1 MTTQT
6 VRMFA
11 PVGIGGLIQAPNG
24 TYYVGSD
31 GTVTVNAADVQYLQG
46 IGFGFAVTDHRVY
59 NTLGPPA
66 AANATVTVASVA
78 LSAGS
83 LTIAAQPD
91 IPRQLA
97 IVLFTG
103 GAAVTA
109 GSLVAT
115 YTANDG
121 TTQVDTINLSGTSVS
136 TASFTTSKG
145 VEHLTS
151 AIVVAPSG
159 GTSPG
164 IQIGTN
170 SYLAVPIT
178 PRAVDFVVTKETEYG
193 STNNPTDVTV
203 SANVKAG
210 GLYAPTTSLSNSGW
224 IGIGYDFTAPAG

>member
-1 MTTQT
+1 MSTNQT

-11 PVGIGGLIQAPNG
+11 PVGIGGLIQAPSG
-24 TYYVGSD
+24 TYNVGSD
-31 GTVTVNAADVQYLQG
+31 GTVTVNAADVQYLQTL
-46 IGFGFAVTDHRVY
+46 GFQFAVSDHRQY

-91 IPRQLA
+91 VPRQLA
-97 IVLFTG
+97 VVLFTG

-151 AIVVAPSG
+151 AVVVAPSG

-170 SYLAVPIT
+170 NYLAVPIV
-178 PRAVDFVVTKETEYG
+178 PRSVDFAVTKETEYG
-193 STNNPTDVTV
+193 STNNPVDKAV
-203 SANVKAG
+203 STNVLG
-210 GLYAPTTSLSNSGW
+210 TGLYAPTATLSNSAW
-224 IGIGYDFTAPAG
+224 IGIGYDFTFPG